1 MSRCLV
7 GEKVSRRHRC
17 VSGVA
22 RLSVGEQVGVPFRGG
37 GRARVWGG
45 AVCEGRAWRGVDGFL
60 TSLWS
65 PGPAEGLNPG
75 VGGLPAWE
83 FEKL

>member
-1 MSRCLV
+1 MCLWSGQV
-7 GEKVSRRHRC
+7 EHRGA
-17 VSGVA
+17 SGGTSEGA
-22 RLSVGEQVGVPFRGG
+22 P
-37 GRARVWGG
+37 RARVWGG